1 MRLPINEKVKSI
13 EFVNFINDI
22 DKELRDSFEIS
33 IKKNLES
40 VKIKVMLADFT
51 VIETNTFDPERILN
65 YFFNK
70 RKGSCIIEKLEG
82 SSCPINKNR

>member
-22 DKELRDSFEIS
+22 DKELRDNFEIS

-65 YFFNK
+65 YFFIK
-70 RKGSCIIEKLEG
+70 EKEVASLKNWKVV
-82 SSCPINKNR
+82 PVQINKNR